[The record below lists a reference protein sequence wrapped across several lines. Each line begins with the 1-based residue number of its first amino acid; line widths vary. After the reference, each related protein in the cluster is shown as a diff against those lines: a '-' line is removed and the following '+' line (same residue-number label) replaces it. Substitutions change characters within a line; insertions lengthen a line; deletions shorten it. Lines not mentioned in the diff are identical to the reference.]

1 MKQKKDVKKVTEEKK
16 VLYSRISRWKNE
28 KKFKQK
34 MKKVLPVCCSEK
46 KRFFSDLLLLPD

>member
-1 MKQKKDVKKVTEEKK
+1 MKPKKDVKKVTEEKK
-16 VLYSRISRWKNE
+16 FCIVEFHDEKKE

-46 KRFFSDLLLLPD
+46 RFFFSDLLHFA